1 MFYIERYLLF
11 IAYPSA
17 VNNAG
22 QSIKGRSEHSNS
34 IESNTV
40 YPKFMNAPYKIVS
53 TKNHLNAHYAQKMN
67 GKECMEMKSGP
78 KNDTQII
85 NNINNKLI

>member
-1 MFYIERYLLF
+1 MPHTKLY
-11 IAYPSA
+11 
-17 VNNAG
+17 
-22 QSIKGRSEHSNS
+22 QQQ
-34 IESNTV
+34 
-40 YPKFMNAPYKIVS
+40 
-53 TKNHLNAHYAQKMN
+53 KNHLNAHYAQKMN

>member
-34 IESNTV
+34 IESNI
-40 YPKFMNAPYKIVS
+40 PKVHECPIQNCINKKPFECTLRTENERQRMHGNEVR
-53 TKNHLNAHYAQKMN
+53 HQKRY
-67 GKECMEMKSGP
+67 
-78 KNDTQII
+78 T
-85 NNINNKLI
+85 NNKQHK